1 MMHKSI
7 KINYPFIYGV
17 LDKITIKFETL
28 HQFSVVKSCC
38 ASKNNLLEVVLYILY
53 KLMVGLLWG
62 IPMRKTL
69 R

>member
-1 MMHKSI
+1 MHKRI
-7 KINYPFIYGV
+7 KINYPFIYEV

-28 HQFSVVKSCC
+28 HLFSVVKSCC
-38 ASKNNLLEVVLYILY
+38 VSKKNLLEVVLYILY

-62 IPMRKTL
+62 IPMRKTS